1 MKIDKTQLASLIA
14 QQTGSEFSEDLLDDT
29 VLASLLIA
37 DEEEEEVETHE
48 EEEEETETEETEE
61 ETEDEDED
69 EEISLDD
76 IDVNSLSPTEKI
88 FYDVIMSE
96 RKKAK
101 QREISALITNANI
114 NIKHR
119 LVLDRM
125 AKSGVGVA
133 DIKKTIEDFKEIEA
147 SSARTTSRSVIVSKS
162 KVKKQTGTKAKDT
175 VKPGTKAFGEYLA
188 KLKHNKLGGK
198 K

>member
-1 MKIDKTQLASLIA
+1 MKIDKTQLATLIA
-14 QQTGSEFSEDLLDDT
+14 QQTGSDFSEDMLDDSILET
-29 VLASLLIA
+29 LLI
-37 DEEEEEVETHE
+37 E
-48 EEEEETETEETEE
+48 EEEEEEIETIEDDEQEEETEE
-61 ETEDEDED
+61 QEEIEEEEE

-76 IDVNSLSPTEKI
+76 IDVSSLSPTEKLL
-88 FYDVIMSE
+88 YDAIMSE

-114 NIKHR
+114 NIKHK

-147 SSARTTSRSVIVSKS
+147 SSSRNTSRSIIVSKG
-162 KVKKQTGTKAKDT
+162 KVKKQTVTKAKEN

>member
-1 MKIDKTQLASLIA
+1 MKINKTQLATLIA
-14 QQTGSEFSEDLLDDT
+14 QQTGSEFSEDMLDD
-29 VLASLLIA
+29 SLLENLLI
-37 DEEEEEVETHE
+37 E
-48 EEEEETETEETEE
+48 EEEEEEIETTEEDEQEEETEE
-61 ETEDEDED
+61 QEEEDED
-69 EEISLDD
+69 EEEEISLED

-114 NIKHR
+114 SIKHR

-125 AKSGVGVA
+125 AKSGVSVA

-147 SSARTTSRSVIVSKS
+147 SASRTTSRSVIVSKS
-162 KVKKQTGTKAKDT
+162 KVKKQTGTKAKDNI
-175 VKPGTKAFGEYLA
+175 KPGTKAFGEYLA

>member
-48 EEEEETETEETEE
+48 EEEETEVEETEE

-114 NIKHR
+114 SIKHR

-147 SSARTTSRSVIVSKS
+147 SSARNTSRSVIVSKS

>member
-1 MKIDKTQLASLIA
+1 MI
-14 QQTGSEFSEDLLDDT
+14 DDT
-29 VLASLLIA
+29 LLENLLI
-37 DEEEEEVETHE
+37 EEEEEIGEI
-48 EEEEETETEETEE
+48 ETEE
-61 ETEDEDED
+61 ETLEEENEEADETDETEDEED

-114 NIKHR
+114 SIKHR

-125 AKSGVGVA
+125 AKSGVGVF

-147 SSARTTSRSVIVSKS
+147 SSTRGASRPVVVSKN
-162 KVKKQTGTKAKDT
+162 KVKKQTTKAKEQI
-175 VKPGTKAFGEYLA
+175 KPGTKAFGAYLA
-188 KLKHNKLGGK
+188 KLKNNKLGGK

>member
-29 VLASLLIA
+29 ILANLLIA
-37 DEEEEEVETHE
+37 DEEEEEVETYE
-48 EEEEETETEETEE
+48 EDEETETEETEETEE
-61 ETEDEDED
+61 ETEDE
-69 EEISLDD
+69 EISLED

-96 RKKAK
+96 RKKAR

-125 AKSGVGVA
+125 AKSGVGIA

-147 SSARTTSRSVIVSKS
+147 SSARNTSRSVIVSKS

-175 VKPGTKAFGEYLA
+175 IKPGTKAFGEYLA
-188 KLKHNKLGGK
+188 KLKNNKLGGK